1 MEINSLGEFKQ
12 HVKAI
17 FPSITSDSFF
27 EETSKTY
34 IYDDLNRRITCR
46 KDPCISS
53 KRWFMSIPEG
63 FDYGVSLESI
73 VYGE

>member
-1 MEINSLGEFKQ
+1 MLKL
-12 HVKAI
+12 
-17 FPSITSDSFF
+17 FF
-27 EETSKTY
+27 Y
-34 IYDDLNRRITCR
+34 LLHQIAFFCR